1 MASLRLFERPR
12 ESLYTPICGEGA
24 LSPLTG
30 MMSGHRI
37 SGWESKFAPFW
48 GVRASRF
55 GSAAVVVA
63 RRGKSASA
71 RSSSVRRRAIS
82 DTHAPG
88 TAYTD
93 AVQTAPAES
102 KQSAAGLD
110 PSAVDP
116 TWAPPEGP
124 SDGAGRERQ
133 TIPAPL
139 LYGSIVLVLVLL
151 VVAIWGFGGF
161 KKRTDIL
168 KTVPPGTLFTTGP
181 YEFRFTEATAQH
193 KKNFDGTLFWQ
204 VVMIGEGRTTG
215 NESISPSYMP
225 NSGMFISKDDGTQQI
240 SPPDSVRMG
249 EAGSDRHHFTPGL
262 PLSPYS
268 VVFKYDDRY
277 RPGHEIRFVVW
288 DVVYGKHYLASDEEG
303 WHNGTYG
310 YQLHLPVRV
319 LPPLI

>member
-1 MASLRLFERPR
+1 M
-12 ESLYTPICGEGA
+12 T
-24 LSPLTG
+24 
-30 MMSGHRI
+30 SGHRI
-37 SGWESKFAPFW
+37 SGWEPNFAPFW

-55 GSAAVVVA
+55 GSA
-63 RRGKSASA
+63 
-71 RSSSVRRRAIS
+71 
-82 DTHAPG
+82 THAPG
-88 TAYTD
+88 TAYTE

-124 SDGAGRERQ
+124 SAGAGRERQ

-139 LYGSIVLVLVLL
+139 LYGSILLVLVLL
-151 VVAIWGFGGF
+151 VVAVWGFGGF

-204 VVMIGEGRTTG
+204 IVMIGEGRTTG
-215 NESISPSYMP
+215 NDSISPSYMP
-225 NSGMFISKDDGTQQI
+225 NSGMFISKDDATQQI

-262 PLSPYS
+262 PMSPYS

-277 RPGHEIRFVVW
+277 SPGHEIRFVVW

-319 LPPLI
+319 LPEDLR

>member
-1 MASLRLFERPR
+1 MARAGNAER
-12 ESLYTPICGEGA
+12 
-24 LSPLTG
+24 
-30 MMSGHRI
+30 
-37 SGWESKFAPFW
+37 F
-48 GVRASRF
+48 
-55 GSAAVVVA
+55 
-63 RRGKSASA
+63 RRRCCTA
-71 RSSSVRRRAIS
+71 RSCWCWCCWSS
-82 DTHAPG
+82 P
-88 TAYTD
+88 
-93 AVQTAPAES
+93 
-102 KQSAAGLD
+102 
-110 PSAVDP
+110 
-116 TWAPPEGP
+116 
-124 SDGAGRERQ
+124 
-133 TIPAPL
+133 
-139 LYGSIVLVLVLL
+139 
-151 VVAIWGFGGF
+151 IWGFGGF
-161 KKRTDIL
+161 KKRTDLL

-225 NSGMFISKDDGTQQI
+225 NSGMFISKDDATQQI

-277 RPGHEIRFVVW
+277 SPGHEIRFVVW

-319 LPPLI
+319 LPEDLG